1 MFLVKCNHQRFAA
14 NGIECVSCMLALPN
28 FACIQIALVYR
39 SPSVSRTAFITV
51 LTRLLRHVSVSNA
64 PCVILG
70 DFNED
75 LLHQP
80 KSSILSLMC
89 KYSW

>member
-1 MFLVKCNHQRFAA
+1 MFLVKCNHQRF
-14 NGIECVSCMLALPN
+14 GIECVSCMLALPN

-39 SPSVSRTAFITV
+39 VSRTAFITV